1 MTNDVKRSVI
11 LMEQDELKNL
21 VSVVK
26 ETVAHNVQNSE
37 ENSTPQLSVADLW
50 NIQKNRR
57 NRTIRRNQIWN

>member
-37 ENSTPQLSVADLW
+37 ENSTPQFTDTAFSEV
-50 NIQKNRR
+50 
-57 NRTIRRNQIWN
+57 